1 MQRNKKYSPLRDQL
15 RQQDAADAAKL
26 TPAERLQTALD
37 LSDFCLQL
45 AAKTREA
52 DAQQSPAKNRRNP
65 R

>member
-1 MQRNKKYSPLRDQL
+1 MPRNKKYSPLRDQL

-26 TPAERLQTALD
+26 TPAERLQAALD

-52 DAQQSPAKNRRNP
+52 ETQRSATKDRQGG
-65 R
+65 